1 MRFRRPV
8 VLLLGGMLAA
18 SSLGCSAASALM
30 GDYEPASSAKQAS
43 ADRMV
48 AIAQVFEQQGKLD
61 KAESMYRG
69 ALKKNPQN
77 AMVRQ
82 QLAEVQTKRRNGTSG
97 TVVVHTVPPTRRMT
111 PVAAGSATAS
121 GMVVLPAAGAAV
133 AAPVTPAPA
142 AKVSVPVTSATPAPA
157 PATTAAPVVV
167 SPAAVPVQKPA
178 SVAVPAVSTAT
189 PAAPIVEAPA
199 AAVPASTGQTPVPV
213 RNVSTAEAVPAKS
226 AAVAVAGATTLDAL
240 LQAADKP
247 EDNTELLI
255 QAVQQGES
263 SEAKC
268 LAMTL
273 LGECSSENAGIREAI
288 EKTVSDA
295 STPTD
300 VLLAAVDSQ
309 VQRGELTAASAER
322 LIGVVK
328 AGQTGDQVQAIT
340 MLRYFTAMDGRE
352 SCLSALET
360 CLTSTDS
367 EVRAAAALALGDFTP
382 LPETQLA
389 KLKELAEKDAS
400 QDVRDAAAAS
410 LKRTETATGN

>member
-1 MRFRRPV
+1 
-8 VLLLGGMLAA
+8 MLAA

-48 AIAQVFEQQGKLD
+48 AIAHVFEQQGQLD

-82 QLAEVQTKRRNGTSG
+82 QLAEVQTKRRNGTGG

-133 AAPVTPAPA
+133 ATPATQSPA
-142 AKVSVPVTSATPAPA
+142 AKVSVPVTSAAPA
-157 PATTAAPVVV
+157 SAPVPARTAAPVVV
-167 SPAAVPVQKPA
+167 SPVAVPVQKPA
-178 SVAVPAVSTAT
+178 SVTVPAVSTAT
-189 PAAPIVEAPA
+189 PAAPA
-199 AAVPASTGQTPVPV
+199 AAVPAITGQTPVPV

-247 EDNTELLI
+247 EEHTELLI

-288 EKTVSDA
+288 EKTVADA

-382 LPETQLA
+382 LPESPLA

-400 QDVRDAAAAS
+400 QEVRDAAAAS
-410 LKRTETATGN
+410 LKRTETATAN

>member
-1 MRFRRPV
+1 V

-157 PATTAAPVVV
+157 TTAAPVVV

-189 PAAPIVEAPA
+189 PAAPA

-213 RNVSTAEAVPAKS
+213 RNVSTAEAIPAKS

-288 EKTVSDA
+288 EKTVADA

>member
-48 AIAQVFEQQGKLD
+48 AIAQVFEQQGQLD

-189 PAAPIVEAPA
+189 PAAPA

-213 RNVSTAEAVPAKS
+213 RNVSTAEAIPAKS
-226 AAVAVAGATTLDAL
+226 AAVAVAVATTLDAL

>member
-1 MRFRRPV
+1 V

>member
-157 PATTAAPVVV
+157 TTAAPVVV

-189 PAAPIVEAPA
+189 PAAPA

-213 RNVSTAEAVPAKS
+213 RNVSTAEAIPAKS

-288 EKTVSDA
+288 EKTVADA

>member
-121 GMVVLPAAGAAV
+121 GMVVLPGAGAAV
-133 AAPVTPAPA
+133 AAPVTQAPA
-142 AKVSVPVTSATPAPA
+142 AKVSVPVTSATPA

-189 PAAPIVEAPA
+189 PAAPIVESPA

-213 RNVSTAEAVPAKS
+213 RNVSTAEAIPAKS

-288 EKTVSDA
+288 EKTVADA

>member
-48 AIAQVFEQQGKLD
+48 AIAQVFEQQGQLD

-189 PAAPIVEAPA
+189 PAAPA

-213 RNVSTAEAVPAKS
+213 RNVSTAEAIPAKS